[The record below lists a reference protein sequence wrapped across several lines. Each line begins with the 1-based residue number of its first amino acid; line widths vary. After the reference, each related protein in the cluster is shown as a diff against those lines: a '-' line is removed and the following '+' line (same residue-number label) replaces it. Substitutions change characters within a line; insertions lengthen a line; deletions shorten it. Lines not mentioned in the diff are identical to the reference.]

1 MKPLPYHEKNIEVGQ
16 QLCFGEIKKLDQ
28 FHPETCFSGKF
39 EKARSLVIDFN
50 PDSWSV
56 FFWKKTTDC
65 LYCVK
70 TPLDLKTELIIS
82 LFNSKVNR

>member
-56 FFWKKTTDC
+56 FFLKKNDRLFVLCENSSRSENWTNH
-65 LYCVK
+65 K
-70 TPLDLKTELIIS
+70 LI
-82 LFNSKVNR
+82 